1 MLVQVFGLHAQY
13 LLLNTRQFMS
23 KKIIIIGGGAA
34 GFFAAIACAE
44 THPDYQVVILERSPN
59 LLAKVKISGG
69 GRCNVT
75 HACYE
80 PRQLVKYYPRGEKQL
95 LGPFTRFNPSHT
107 VDWFQSRGVELKT
120 EEDGRMF
127 PVTDN
132 SQTIINCFL
141 NESKRVGV
149 KIQTQLGVEELFPP
163 AEPGGQWSALT
174 TAGTTLFADA
184 VIVAGGSSARIWA
197 MVQKLGL
204 VIVPPVPSLFTFN
217 ITDERIK
224 GLEGLSVE
232 SAAVSVIDTKLR
244 TEGPLLITHWGM
256 SGPGILRLSAWG
268 ARVLAE
274 KQHQF
279 EIEVNWSGNQTYQ
292 QVLEDVKQ
300 VKRRHAKKQVTGN
313 PLFNIPRRL
322 WERLSGPITGNKPLF
337 NYADLSNKQMEQLAH
352 QIAMGRFKVTGK
364 STFKD
369 EFVTAGG
376 IDLSEV
382 DFKTMQSKKHPG
394 LYFAGE
400 TLDIDAI
407 TGGFNF
413 QCAWTTG
420 FIAGTSV

>member
-1 MLVQVFGLHAQY
+1 MTK
-13 LLLNTRQFMS
+13 N
-23 KKIIIIGGGAA
+23 IIVIGGGAA

-44 THPDYQVVILERSPN
+44 AHPGYQVSILERSPN
-59 LLAKVKISGG
+59 LLSKVKISGG

-75 HACYE
+75 HACFE

-107 VDWFQSRGVELKT
+107 VDWFQSRGVELKR
-120 EEDGRMF
+120 EDDGRMF

-141 NESKRVGV
+141 NETKRVGV
-149 KIQTQLGVEELFPP
+149 KVQTQLGVEELIPP
-163 AEPGGQWSALT
+163 NPQQAKWTVIT
-174 TAGTTLFADA
+174 TAGNSLMADA
-184 VIVAGGSSARIWA
+184 VIVAGGSSARVWG
-197 MVQKLGL
+197 MVEKLGIK
-204 VIVPPVPSLFTFN
+204 IVPAVPSLFTFN
-217 ITDERIK
+217 IMDDRIK

-232 SAAVSVIDTKLR
+232 LATVTVIDSKLKS
-244 TEGPLLITHWGM
+244 EGPLLITHWGM

-268 ARVLAE
+268 ARELAD
-274 KQHQF
+274 KHHQF
-279 EIEVNWSGNQTYQ
+279 EISVNWCGTPTYQ
-292 QVLEDVKQ
+292 EVLEDIKQ
-300 VKRRHAKKQVTGN
+300 VKRRHAKKQVTAN

-322 WERLSGPITGNKPLF
+322 WERLSGLVTGNKPLF
-337 NYADLSNKQMEQLAH
+337 NYADLSNKQIEQLAH
-352 QIAMGRFKVTGK
+352 EIAMGRYKVTGK

-376 IDLSEV
+376 VDLDEI
-382 DFKTMQSKKHPG
+382 DFKTMQSKKLPG

-420 FIAGTSV
+420 WIAGTSV

>member
-1 MLVQVFGLHAQY
+1 MGK
-13 LLLNTRQFMS
+13 S
-23 KKIIIIGGGAA
+23 IIIIGGGAA

-44 THPDYQVVILERSPN
+44 AHPGYRVTILERSPN

-75 HACYE
+75 HACFE

-95 LGPFTRFNPSHT
+95 LGPFTRFNPSNT
-107 VDWFQSRGVELKT
+107 IDWFNNRGVELKT
-120 EEDGRMF
+120 EDDGRMF

-141 NESKRVGV
+141 NEAKRLDV
-149 KIQTQLGVEELFPP
+149 KIQTQLGVEELVPP
-163 AEPGGQWSALT
+163 NEGQTQWTVITNTGDS
-174 TAGTTLFADA
+174 TLADA
-184 VIVAGGSSARIWA
+184 VIVAGGSSARIWS
-197 MVQKLGL
+197 MVEKLGIK
-204 VIVPPVPSLFTFN
+204 IVPAVPSLFTFN
-217 ITDERIK
+217 IKDERIK

-232 SAAVSVIDTKLR
+232 MATVSVVDTKLR
-244 TEGPLLITHWGM
+244 SEGPLLITHWGM

-268 ARVLAE
+268 ARELAD

-279 EIEVNWSGNQTYQ
+279 DIYVNWCGTQTYQ
-292 QVLEDVKQ
+292 EVVEDIKQ
-300 VKRRHAKKQVTGN
+300 VKRRHAKKLVTGN

-322 WERLSGPITGNKPLF
+322 WERLSGLVTNNKPLF
-337 NYADLSNKQMEQLAH
+337 NYADLSNKQIEQLAH
-352 QIAMGRFKVTGK
+352 EIAMGRYTVTGK

-376 IDLSEV
+376 VDLNEI
-382 DFKTMQSKKHPG
+382 DFKTMQSKKLPG

-413 QCAWTTG
+413 QSAWTTG
-420 FIAGTSV
+420 WIAGTSV